1 MKAIIKFR
9 LRMLLLILAGSVMA
23 GSVMADNT
31 LTEEEKQQGWQ
42 LLFDG
47 KDMSQWRNFKEEGIS
62 DNWVVENGTMKL
74 TGKGGGDIL
83 TRKAF
88 RNFDLRLEWE
98 ISEAGNS
105 GIFILADE
113 EGSHIYSHAPEI
125 QILDNERHSDNKI
138 DSHLSG
144 SLYDMAA
151 SHPSS
156 HKPAGEWNHVR
167 ILFVDGFIQVWQN
180 GVQTV
185 NVTIGSSTWN
195 TLFDGSK
202 FAGKGVSGWFSDF
215 EGFAEARSGHIGL
228 QDHSDPVAF
237 KNIRILELD

>member
-1 MKAIIKFR
+1 MTTINNAR
-9 LRMLLLILAGSVMA
+9 LRWLLLMLAGVVIA

-31 LTEEEKQQGWQ
+31 LTEEEQQQGWQ

-47 KDMSQWRNFKEEGIS
+47 KNMSQWRNFKEEGVS
-62 DNWVVENGTMKL
+62 DKWVVKNGTMQL
-74 TGKGGGDIL
+74 AGKGGGDIL
-83 TRKAF
+83 TRKAY
-88 RNFDLRLEWE
+88 RNFDLRLEWK

-144 SLYDMAA
+144 SLYDMVA

-156 HKPAGEWNHVR
+156 HKPAGQWNQVR
-167 ILFVDGFIQVWQN
+167 ILFRDGFLQVWQN
-180 GVQTV
+180 GVATV
-185 NVTIGSSTWN
+185 NITIGDSTWE
-195 TLFDGSK
+195 TLFKGSK
-202 FAGKGVSGWFSDF
+202 FSGGLSSFFSDF
-215 EGFAEARSGHIGL
+215 DGFAEAESGHIGL

-237 KNIRILELD
+237 KNLKILELK